1 MTTSRDKYIKL
12 VATAGLG
19 LLILNTQLIKTQS
32 PANSSPEVTVGRAQ
46 SPLLQDLV
54 ELDMKERR
62 DLLGTVCSR
71 YGRRLKVPLK
81 SYNKKL
87 RYQWSI
93 YLIKSIRIL
102 SRFDLKHHLMYCENY
117 KELLLHFSL
126 MFPEGDSK
134 SMWYIDSNDWL
145 TWKQQ
150 LPDRLQHLG
159 HSSPQD
165 EQDSNL

>member
-32 PANSSPEVTVGRAQ
+32 PANSSPEVGRAQ

-81 SYNKKL
+81 LYNKKL
-87 RYQWSI
+87 R
-93 YLIKSIRIL
+93 
-102 SRFDLKHHLMYCENY
+102 
-117 KELLLHFSL
+117 
-126 MFPEGDSK
+126 
-134 SMWYIDSNDWL
+134 
-145 TWKQQ
+145 
-150 LPDRLQHLG
+150 
-159 HSSPQD
+159 
-165 EQDSNL
+165 